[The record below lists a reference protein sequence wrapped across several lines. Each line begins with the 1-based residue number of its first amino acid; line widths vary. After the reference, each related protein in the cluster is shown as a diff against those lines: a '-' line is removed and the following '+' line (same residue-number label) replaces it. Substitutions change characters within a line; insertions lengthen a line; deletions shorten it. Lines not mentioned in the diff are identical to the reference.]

1 MILNSFP
8 SIQIG
13 NGHHGRITGKDES
26 HHLFRPAF
34 FEEAGRFFKGCARRC
49 NIIGCLT
56 TFDTITRLFP

>member
-8 SIQIG
+8 SVQIG
-13 NGHHGRITGKDES
+13 NGRHGRITGKDES

-49 NIIGCLT
+49 NIISKVSV
-56 TFDTITRLFP
+56 FDTIER